1 MDIFDIAGG
10 NMTDSYFQSNGN
22 NNYKADEKESKRL
35 PEIIE
40 RAGSMYTIYK
50 EGESEREIE

>member
-1 MDIFDIAGG
+1 MDIFDIAGS

-35 PEIIE
+35 PENIE
-40 RAGSMYTIYK
+40 RKYV
-50 EGESEREIE
+50 